1 MPEQSAL
8 DAIKR
13 AVIRK
18 RPELAETAVGRK
30 EIETTA
36 LEIMAAIKEVGLRFE
51 KVDEK
56 TDIRDG
62 HDTVG

>member
-1 MPEQSAL
+1 MPEQSAF

-18 RPELAETAVGRK
+18 RPDLAETGVGRK

-51 KVDEK
+51 RADEK

-62 HDTVG
+62 RDTVG